1 MRFDFKITN
10 MLDPIFIISIFSIIF
25 LDLKP
30 RIIISNCE
38 NKLLNLFGLISL
50 LCPGL
55 KDITTPDFSTP
66 SFNSAPFNPRLF
78 NHELFWFLFVGKSV
92 LSPKM
97 SIFFVNVFN
106 VRGNYDQ
113 FLLQISQSVKN
124 AQHQASQKWTI
135 VTIIVT
141 FGIEL
146 SKFIT

>member
-66 SFNSAPFNPRLF
+66 DFSTMNFSDFCLLESQCLVQKCRF
-78 NHELFWFLFVGKSV
+78 FLSTFLMYGVIMTNFYYKLVKV
-92 LSPKM
+92 LKTPNIKLPK
-97 SIFFVNVFN
+97 NE
-106 VRGNYDQ
+106 Q
-113 FLLQISQSVKN
+113 
-124 AQHQASQKWTI
+124 
-135 VTIIVT
+135 
-141 FGIEL
+141 
-146 SKFIT
+146 

>member
-78 NHELFWFLFVGKSV
+78 NHELFWFLFVGKSECLVQKCRFFLSTFLMYGVIMTNFYYKLVKV
-92 LSPKM
+92 LKTPNIKLPK
-97 SIFFVNVFN
+97 NE
-106 VRGNYDQ
+106 Q
-113 FLLQISQSVKN
+113 
-124 AQHQASQKWTI
+124 
-135 VTIIVT
+135 
-141 FGIEL
+141 
-146 SKFIT
+146 